1 MGRELNATAPSAEPD
16 VPALTVRRL
25 RKVYGGTVALADIE
39 LDVRAGEIHGLLGE
53 NGAGKSTLVRL
64 MAGVES
70 ADGGSLSYFGSEL
83 PHRFSPEVVADHGV
97 AFIHQNLGL
106 IDDLSV
112 AENIAL
118 ASGYA
123 HRGPFIDWRGT
134 RRRALR
140 ALDTMGVA
148 IDPDARVGDLPVALR
163 SVTAIARALVRDARL
178 LVLDEPTATLGKHEV
193 DTLFAILRR
202 LRDGGVAIILITH
215 RLDEVLAVT
224 DRVTVLRDGRVTG
237 VRRSADATERDLVR
251 MIIGADLPPRPERS
265 SRLGDAVVTF
275 DQVIAG
281 SVGPLSFEVRGGE
294 VVGITG
300 LSGAGHTMVP
310 QVLFGLEPVRRG
322 RLVLEGESFAPA
334 SPADATQRGLSLVPA
349 DRNGAGAVPTMDLR
363 ENLNLNPRQRWTQAL
378 RRSPESQTAGELL
391 REFDVRP
398 PVPAAEFSTLSGG
411 NAQKVVLARCL
422 SSSPRL
428 LVLEEPTAAV
438 DIGARAEIH
447 HRIRRIAESGPAVIV
462 VSSDLEEIEQ
472 VCDRAIVMERG
483 VVRGVLEGASVTA
496 SGLLQAAYGVSSDD

>member
-1 MGRELNATAPSAEPD
+1 MGRELNTTAPPLVSSA
-16 VPALTVRRL
+16 PALTVRQL

-39 LDVRAGEIHGLLGE
+39 LDVQPGEIHGLLGE

-64 MAGVES
+64 MAGVEA
-70 ADGGSLSYFGSEL
+70 ADGGSLSYFGDEL
-83 PHRFSPEVVADHGV
+83 PSRFSSETVAEHGV
-97 AFIHQNLGL
+97 VFIHQNLGL

-118 ASGYA
+118 AAGYA
-123 HRGPFIDWRGT
+123 HRGPFIDWRAT
-134 RRRALR
+134 RRRALL
-140 ALDTMGVA
+140 ALDKMGVG

-163 SVTAIARALVRDARL
+163 SITAIARALMRDVRL

-193 DTLFAILRR
+193 ETLFAILRR
-202 LRDGGVAIILITH
+202 LRDQGVAIILITH

-237 VRRSADATERDLVR
+237 VCHSADATERDLVR
-251 MIIGADLPPRPERS
+251 LIIGTDLPPRPERTA
-265 SRLGDAVVTF
+265 RLGDPVITF
-275 DQVIAG
+275 DAVAG
-281 SVGPLSFEVRGGE
+281 GGVGPLSFAARSGE
-294 VVGITG
+294 VLGITG
-300 LSGAGHTMVP
+300 LSGAGHTMIP
-310 QVLFGLEPVRRG
+310 QLLFGLEPLRRG
-322 RLVLEGESFAPA
+322 SLLLDGEPFAPA
-334 SPADATQRGLSLVPA
+334 SPADATARGLSLVPA

-363 ENLNLNPRQRWTQAL
+363 ENLNLNPAVRWTHAL
-378 RRSPESQTAGELL
+378 RRAAEDQTAGALL
-391 REFDVRP
+391 RQFDVRP

-447 HRIRRIAESGPAVIV
+447 HRLREIAESGPAVIL

-483 VVRGVLEGASVTA
+483 VVRGVLEGSSVTA
-496 SGLLQAAYGVSSDD
+496 SALLQAAYGVSTDD

>member
-1 MGRELNATAPSAEPD
+1 MAST
-16 VPALTVRRL
+16 PALAVRQL

-39 LDVRAGEIHGLLGE
+39 LDVQAGEIHGLLGE

-64 MAGVES
+64 LAGVEA
-70 ADGGSLSYFGSEL
+70 ADGGSLSYFGGEL
-83 PHRFSPEVVADHGV
+83 PSRFSPETVAEYGVV
-97 AFIHQNLGL
+97 FIHQNLGL

-123 HRGPFIDWRGT
+123 RRGPFIDWRGT
-134 RRRALR
+134 RRRALA
-140 ALDTMGVA
+140 ALAKMGVQ

-163 SVTAIARALVRDARL
+163 SITAIARALMRDVRL

-193 DTLFAILRR
+193 ETLFTILRR
-202 LRDGGVAIILITH
+202 LRDQGVAIILITH

-224 DRVTVLRDGRVTG
+224 DRVTVLRDGRVIG
-237 VRRSADATERDLVR
+237 VCDSADATERDLVR
-251 MIIGADLPPRPERS
+251 MIIGTDLPPRPERS
-265 SRLGDAVVTF
+265 ARIGDPVITF
-275 DQVIAG
+275 REVYG
-281 SVGPLSFEVRGGE
+281 GGVGPLTFSALSGE

-300 LSGAGHTMVP
+300 LSGAGHTMIP
-310 QVLFGLEPVRRG
+310 QLLFGLEPLRSG
-322 RLVLEGESFAPA
+322 GLVLDGAPFAPS
-334 SPADATQRGLSLVPA
+334 SPADATRRGLSLVPA
-349 DRNGAGAVPTMDLR
+349 DRNGAGAVPAMDLR
-363 ENLNLNPRQRWTQAL
+363 ENLNLNPRDRWSHAL
-378 RRSPESQTAGELL
+378 RRAPEEQAANVLL

-398 PVPAAEFSTLSGG
+398 PIPAAEFSTLSGG

-438 DIGARAEIH
+438 DVGARAEIH
-447 HRIRRIAESGPAVIV
+447 QRIRRIAEAGPAVIV

-483 VVRGVLEGASVTA
+483 AVRGVLEGSSVTA
-496 SGLLQAAYGVSSDD
+496 SSLLQAAYGVSNDD